1 MNPRFAKIICCFESG
16 LISASE
22 VANGFLCDLVFDQ
35 EIDSRC
41 LSDVQELPET
51 VKGKFFQLLHSIK
64 GKGYQWTPFLLGER
78 TTPLDPN
85 EYSERLRRLCE
96 LLNI

>member
-1 MNPRFAKIICCFESG
+1 MDPRFAKIISYFESG

-51 VKGKFFQLLHSIK
+51 VKGKFFRVFAFFSGCFFIVLAAC
-64 GKGYQWTPFLLGER
+64 R
-78 TTPLDPN
+78 
-85 EYSERLRRLCE
+85 
-96 LLNI
+96 